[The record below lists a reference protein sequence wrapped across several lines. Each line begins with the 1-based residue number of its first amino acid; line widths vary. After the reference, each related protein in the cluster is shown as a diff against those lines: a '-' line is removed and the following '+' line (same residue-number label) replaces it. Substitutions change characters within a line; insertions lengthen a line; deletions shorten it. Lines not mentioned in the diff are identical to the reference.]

1 MNTHAF
7 PVCWIFCNVIDN
19 FGDIGVSLRLARVL
33 HRELGWQVHLWTD
46 DVSALRAL
54 CPDLPDVPCVHQD
67 IHVRTWH
74 SEAADMDTA
83 SVPDVVIETFAC
95 DLPENV
101 LHIIRQNKP
110 LWLNWEYLSAE
121 DSNERLHLMPS
132 PQEGVQKYFWFM
144 GFSEKS
150 GGLIR
155 ERDYRDAVRF
165 NSEAM
170 REWLMLPEKNAPEWL
185 LFGYRSDVWAKWL
198 DMWQQVGSPIT
209 LLLAGTQIIDS
220 LKQSGVIPQ
229 NALQNDG
236 DVFQTTS
243 VRLVKIPFVPQQDFD
258 KLLHLADCAV
268 IRGED
273 SFVRAQLAGK
283 SFFWH
288 IYPQDENV
296 HLDKLHAFWD
306 KAHGFYTPETASAHR
321 RLSDDLN
328 GGEALSA
335 TQRLECWQILQQ
347 HQNDWRQ
354 GAEDWSRYLF
364 EQPSAPEKLAAF
376 ISKLKKIR

>member
-1 MNTHAF
+1 
-7 PVCWIFCNVIDN
+7 
-19 FGDIGVSLRLARVL
+19 
-33 HRELGWQVHLWTD
+33 
-46 DVSALRAL
+46 
-54 CPDLPDVPCVHQD
+54 
-67 IHVRTWH
+67 
-74 SEAADMDTA
+74 
-83 SVPDVVIETFAC
+83 
-95 DLPENV
+95 
-101 LHIIRQNKP
+101 
-110 LWLNWEYLSAE
+110 
-121 DSNERLHLMPS
+121 
-132 PQEGVQKYFWFM
+132 M

-165 NSEAM
+165 DTKAL
-170 REWLMLPEKNAPEWL
+170 RERLMLPEKNAPEWL

-198 DMWQQVGSPIT
+198 DMWQQAGSPIT

-243 VRLVKIPFVPQQDFD
+243 VCLVKIPFVPQQDFD

-354 GAEDWSRYLF
+354 GAEDWSRHLF
-364 EQPSAPEKLAAF
+364 KQPSAPEKLAAF

>member
-1 MNTHAF
+1 
-7 PVCWIFCNVIDN
+7 
-19 FGDIGVSLRLARVL
+19 
-33 HRELGWQVHLWTD
+33 
-46 DVSALRAL
+46 
-54 CPDLPDVPCVHQD
+54 
-67 IHVRTWH
+67 
-74 SEAADMDTA
+74 
-83 SVPDVVIETFAC
+83 
-95 DLPENV
+95 
-101 LHIIRQNKP
+101 
-110 LWLNWEYLSAE
+110 
-121 DSNERLHLMPS
+121 MPS

-144 GFSEKS
+144 GFSKKS

-165 NSEAM
+165 DSEAL
-170 REWLMLPEKNAPEWL
+170 RERLMLPEKNAPEWL

-198 DMWQQVGSPIT
+198 DMWQQAGSELT

-243 VRLVKIPFVPQQDFD
+243 VRLVKIPFVPQHDFD

-283 SFFWH
+283 PFFWH

-306 KAHGFYTPETASAHR
+306 KAHGFYTPESASAHR

-364 EQPSAPEKLAAF
+364 EQPSALEKLAAF